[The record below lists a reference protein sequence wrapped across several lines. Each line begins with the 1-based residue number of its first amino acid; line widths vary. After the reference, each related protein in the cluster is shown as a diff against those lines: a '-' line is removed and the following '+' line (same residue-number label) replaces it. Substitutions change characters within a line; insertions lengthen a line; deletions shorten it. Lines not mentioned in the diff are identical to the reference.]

1 MSEFESLLELSGSY
15 CWSRSAVEVHHVVAV
30 QLLFAVSK
38 GTAAKTCCGF
48 SEALGQLSIIY
59 SGSGNLI

>member
-15 CWSRSAVEVHHVVAV
+15 CWSRSAVEVHHVVV